1 MAQYSAYITGLDDAL
16 KCFDQAPKNLRNVVK
31 TAMRAGARQAKKE
44 IRNAM
49 PRRFKRLASYKVVKG
64 RVSGDWNA
72 LVGAFNKVK
81 GVGKERDDWYK
92 AYWKNYGTLA
102 NRDESHQFDEPIKVL
117 GRKRRNEKGQSH
129 ENFYDK
135 AIEPAK
141 SAYLRAFQDSVKAQ
155 EDKLKER

>member
-44 IRNAM
+44 IRNVM
-49 PRRFKRLASYKVVKG
+49 PRRFKRLVSYRVKKG
-64 RVSGDWNA
+64 RVSKDLNA
-72 LVGAFNKVK
+72 EVGVFNKVK

-102 NRDESHQFDEPIKVL
+102 RRDSSHQFNEPIKKL
-117 GRKRRNEKGQSH
+117 GRKRRNEVGQLH

-141 SAYLRAFQDSVKAQ
+141 SAYLRAFQDSVKRQ

>member
-44 IRNAM
+44 IRNVM
-49 PRRFKRLASYKVVKG
+49 PRRFKRLVSYRVKKG
-64 RVSGDWNA
+64 LVSKDLNA
-72 LVGAFNKVK
+72 EVGVFNKVK

-102 NRDESHQFDEPIKVL
+102 RRDSSHQFNEPIKKL
-117 GRKRRNEKGQSH
+117 GRKRRNEVGQLH

>member
-44 IRNAM
+44 IRNVM
-49 PRRFKRLASYKVVKG
+49 PRRFKRLVSYRVKKG
-64 RVSGDWNA
+64 RVSKDLNA
-72 LVGAFNKVK
+72 EVGVFNKVK

-102 NRDESHQFDEPIKVL
+102 RRDSSHQFNEPIRKL
-117 GRKRRNEKGQSH
+117 GRKRRNEVGQLH